1 MARTA
6 LTMGTATPCNG
17 PVAVVGGGI
26 IGSVTAWWLSVCG
39 AEVIRIDPGC
49 PQERASLAAL
59 GVLMGHCSHR
69 RTGRSWRL
77 RQASLA
83 LWHRWIPQLEAE
95 ARQPVKRQWGL
106 TVLGHGRNEADRLQ
120 TLIHQRR
127 KQGVNLTWHPAAELV
142 QRSPGLASRDLQ
154 GGLWSPRD
162 GRLDPASLLAA
173 LAIAAERRGVQRCRA
188 RVTGLRRR
196 PNSGWQLK
204 LEPSF
209 CHLDVAVVVL
219 CNGLAATSLANAA
232 QPCCEA
238 APAPGT
244 SCAEQAVLAMEPVLG
259 QAAELHGPEIA
270 SAGLSG
276 PVVWQGVN
284 LVPVDH
290 ETLWL
295 GATVE
300 PGQRGNGCT
309 SSFNHMLGLHG
320 TAPDWLAQATIRRR
334 WQGVRARPVGR
345 AAPLLEQLAP
355 GLLLTTG
362 HYRNG
367 ILLAPAT
374 AWWTADQLNLAA
386 PGNADADPAIQPI
399 CFR

>member
-1 MARTA
+1 MAHTA
-6 LTMGTATPCNG
+6 LTMGTAMPCNG

-127 KQGVNLTWHPAAELV
+127 KQGVNLTWHPATELV

-209 CHLDVAVVVL
+209 RHLDVAVVVL

-244 SCAEQAVLAMEPVLG
+244 SCAEQAVPAMEPVLG

-345 AAPLLEQLAP
+345 VAPLLEQLAP
-355 GLLLTTG
+355 GLLLTAG

-399 CFR
+399 YFR

>member
-1 MARTA
+1 
-6 LTMGTATPCNG
+6 MGIATPCNG

-26 IGSVTAWWLSVCG
+26 VGSVTAWWLSVCG
-39 AEVIRIDPGC
+39 AEVVWIDPGC

-77 RQASLA
+77 RQTSLA

-95 ARQPVKRQWGL
+95 ARQPIARQWGL
-106 TVLGHGRNEADRLQ
+106 TVLGHGQNAADRLQ
-120 TLIHQRR
+120 SLIHQRR
-127 KQGVNLTWHPAAELV
+127 KQGVKLTWHPAATLV

-154 GGLWSPRD
+154 GGLWSPQD
-162 GRLDPASLLAA
+162 GQLDPASLLAA
-173 LAIAAERRGVQRCRA
+173 LAIAAEKRGVQRCRA
-188 RVTGLRRR
+188 RVMSLRQR
-196 PNSGWQLK
+196 PDSGWQLN
-204 LEPSF
+204 LDPSSRR
-209 CHLDVAVVVL
+209 LDCLNAAVVVL
-219 CNGLAATSLANAA
+219 CNGLAASDLVSTAQLGCEPTSSGLAR
-232 QPCCEA
+232 
-238 APAPGT
+238 PGQH
-244 SCAEQAVLAMEPVLG
+244 SWSMEPVLG
-259 QAAELHGPEIA
+259 QAAELHGPGVM

-300 PGQRGNGCT
+300 SGQRGDGCVT
-309 SSFNHMLGLHG
+309 SFNHMLGLHG

-345 AAPLLEQLAP
+345 AAPVLEEPVP
-355 GLLLTTG
+355 GLLLTAG

-386 PGNADADPAIQPI
+386 AGNTGADPTIRPI
-399 CFR
+399 CFQ

>member
-1 MARTA
+1 
-6 LTMGTATPCNG
+6 MGTAAPCNG

-26 IGSVTAWWLSVCG
+26 VGSVTAWWLSVCG

-95 ARQPVKRQWGL
+95 AGQPIKRQWGL
-106 TVLGHGRNEADRLQ
+106 TVLGHGQSEADRLQ

-127 KQGVNLTWHPAAELV
+127 KQGINLTWHPATALV
-142 QRSPGLASRDLQ
+142 QQSPGLASRDLQ

-162 GRLDPASLLAA
+162 GQLDPVSLLAA
-173 LAIAAERRGVQRCRA
+173 LAIAAEKRGVQRCRA
-188 RVTGLRRR
+188 RVTGLRQRT
-196 PNSGWQLK
+196 NSGWQLK

-209 CHLDVAVVVL
+209 CHLDAAVVVL
-219 CNGLAATSLANAA
+219 CNGLAASGLANAA
-232 QPCCEA
+232 QLSREPTPSELA
-238 APAPGT
+238 RPGGHVW
-244 SCAEQAVLAMEPVLG
+244 SMEPVLG
-259 QAAELHGPEIA
+259 QAAELHGPGIA
-270 SAGLSG
+270 AAGLSG

-284 LVPVDH
+284 LVPVDR

-300 PGQRGNGCT
+300 PGQRGDGCA

-334 WQGVRARPVGR
+334 WQGVRARPMGR
-345 AAPLLEQLAP
+345 AAPLLEPLAP
-355 GLLLTTG
+355 GLLLTAG

-386 PGNADADPAIQPI
+386 PGNTDADPAVRPI